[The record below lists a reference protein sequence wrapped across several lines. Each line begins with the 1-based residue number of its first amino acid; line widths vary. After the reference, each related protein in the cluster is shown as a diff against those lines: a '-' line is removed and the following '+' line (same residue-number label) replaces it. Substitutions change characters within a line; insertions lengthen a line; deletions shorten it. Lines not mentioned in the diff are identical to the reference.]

1 MKSPYK
7 NVNEGHRI
15 LEAFHELIELELSDW
30 IPVVAIVLHRLAG
43 IECIMDDHS
52 EIPFRRLETF
62 IQEEKARTSN
72 NREKRLTTLLSELPA
87 WRFLATDGAQLW
99 NPLDEPLHPFKKH
112 NEPIVFFESPDPKPE
127 PAQVIDWLYKL
138 HHKTYALRRANA
150 SSS

>member
-1 MKSPYK
+1 MKSPYE

-43 IECIMDDHS
+43 IECIMDDNS
-52 EIPFRRLETF
+52 DISLRRLEIF
-62 IQEEKARTSN
+62 IQEENTRN
-72 NREKRLTTLLSELPA
+72 PGNREKRLITLLSELPA
-87 WRFLATDGAQLW
+87 WCFLATGGARLW
-99 NPLDEPLHPFKKH
+99 NPLDESLHLFKER
-112 NEPIVFFESPDPKPE
+112 NGPICFFESPDPKPE

-138 HHKTYALRRANA
+138 HHKTYAPRRANA